1 MDIFNRPPAIAED
14 TLLYALCPPPTLA
27 DADADAVSAFAAAV
41 LAFVDD
47 SLPGFIWHRDAFELK
62 VIKNPHS
69 DGHLL
74 QGRMR
79 VGDSVDDEWAVVW
92 LLKQIS
98 AKWDLAISCVL
109 SLRTRIFAVSFDLSS
124 VFDSDG
130 EFILIEA
137 AEALPR
143 WVKPSNSENRV
154 RFAFVCLVR
163 APVIYSARI

>member
-14 TLLYALCPPPTLA
+14 TLQYVLCPPPALA
-27 DADADAVSAFAAAV
+27 EADAVSAFAAAV

-47 SLPGFIWHRDAFELK
+47 LLPGFIWHRDAFELK

-92 LLKQIS
+92 LLRQIS

-109 SLRTRIFAVSFDLSS
+109 SLRTQ
-124 VFDSDG
+124 
-130 EFILIEA
+130 
-137 AEALPR
+137 
-143 WVKPSNSENRV
+143 
-154 RFAFVCLVR
+154 
-163 APVIYSARI
+163 IYSLI